1 MNVLKLGYTSNYFII
16 NMGNVFIVMIYL
28 VILLIFYLCTKNV
41 KNQKLKRFRDY
52 FTNGLIWN
60 KILSFVK
67 ETFLLLTISSVTN
80 LRLFKFTSPGTSLSL
95 ILAILGSMTII
106 SLPIFVLYFLQ
117 KNSKQLHLISYR
129 EKFGVLY

>member
-41 KNQKLKRFRDY
+41 KNQKLKLFRDD

-67 ETFLLLTISSVTN
+67 ETFLLLAISSVTN
-80 LRLFKFTSPGTSLSL
+80 LRLFKFTSQGTSLSL

>member
-67 ETFLLLTISSVTN
+67 ETFLLLAISSVTN
-80 LRLFKFTSPGTSLSL
+80 LRLFKFTSTGTSLSL

-117 KNSKQLHLISYR
+117 KNSKQLHLKSYR